1 MDVDYWGVVHGTK
14 EFLPYLAE
22 SGDGHLV
29 NVSSMGALVPVPGGV
44 LIRKNGAIL
53 GAVGI
58 TGDSSDN
65 DEACAI
71 RAIEDAGFTA
81 DAG

>member
-1 MDVDYWGVVHGTK
+1 S
-14 EFLPYLAE
+14 LA
-22 SGDGHLV
+22 GGK
-29 NVSSMGALVPVPGGV
+29 LVPVPGGV
-44 LIRKNGAIL
+44 LIRKDGVII

-71 RAIEDAGFTA
+71 AAIEAAGFTA
-81 DAG
+81 DGG